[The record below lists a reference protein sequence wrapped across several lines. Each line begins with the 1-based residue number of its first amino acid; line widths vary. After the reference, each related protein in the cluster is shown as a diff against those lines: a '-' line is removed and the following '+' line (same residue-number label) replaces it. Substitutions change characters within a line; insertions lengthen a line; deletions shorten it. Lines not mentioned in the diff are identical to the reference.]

1 MGINGLSHHKKTNHT
16 NPTVEQLNGQMD
28 EWILVETHL
37 NQVVENSDYALN
49 LPSYNYLKSMMPV
62 CDSHGY

>member
-1 MGINGLSHHKKTNHT
+1 MDINGLSHHKKTNHT

-37 NQVVENSDYALN
+37 NQVVENSYYAFN
-49 LPSYNYLKSMMPV
+49 LPSYNY
-62 CDSHGY
+62 